1 MTEQP
6 PVPPGGYS
14 PPRPPRGSQPP
25 SSGGAGYPLPAHHV
39 GVLPAEAYTSWI
51 RRVGAFVI
59 DQLLYMILAVGLG
72 VGGGV
77 IIGMADGTSCPTGE
91 STDATSCSSSV
102 FEGIV
107 SSIITLVVLAYWFWN
122 WGYRQ
127 GRTGSS
133 IGKSVLKFKVVSER
147 TGRPIGFRMS
157 LVRQVAHILDAIF
170 YIGYLLPLFTA
181 KRQTIADTLVKTVC
195 LPIEPLRASTPQ
207 PPPAYGTQPPP
218 RYGTSVDGT
227 SPAHWSPRQPYGTPA
242 NFTPSYNAP
251 GSVYGTA
258 PSAGYGIAQ
267 RPGTVTAAAALAL
280 VMAAL
285 TTIASL
291 VSLYTSSHYYPRTGA
306 VTAALYLSPVGLVF
320 AGLFIWGGVGVSRG
334 RANKSLLWTS
344 SVAVGLYLVN
354 VGVSTSDYGRVLGV
368 VCSGL
373 AVVVVTLILQTSSKD
388 FFRTRGATTI

>member
-1 MTEQP
+1 MD
-6 PVPPGGYS
+6 
-14 PPRPPRGSQPP
+14 
-25 SSGGAGYPLPAHHV
+25 
-39 GVLPAEAYTSWI
+39 VLPAEAYTSWL

-77 IIGMADGTSCPTGE
+77 IIGMADGTSCSTGE
-91 STDATSCSSSV
+91 SNDATSCSSAV

-107 SSIITLVVLAYWFWN
+107 SSIVTLVVLAYWFWN

-207 PPPAYGTQPPP
+207 PPPAYGTQQPP
-218 RYGTSVDGT
+218 RYGTSVYGT
-227 SPAHWSPRQPYGTPA
+227 STAHWSPRRQPYGTPA
-242 NFTPSYNAP
+242 NVTPSYNAR
-251 GSVYGTA
+251 GSAYGTA

-267 RPGTVTAAAALAL
+267 RPGTVTAAAVLAL

-291 VSLYTSSHYYPRTGA
+291 VSLYTSSHYHPRTGA
-306 VTAALYLSPVGLVF
+306 VTAALYLSLVGLVF
-320 AGLFIWGGVGVSRG
+320 AGLLVWGGVAVSRG
-334 RANKSLLWTS
+334 RANKALLWTS
-344 SVAVGLYLVN
+344 SVAVVLYLVD

-388 FFRTRGATTI
+388 FFRTRGATTT